1 VTVNGRVYAPAI
13 ASVAEGVNF
22 GIVRVGDVAAR
33 GVSVANS
40 AALTA
45 LNDTLTASIGGTG
58 GAFSNNAGT
67 VNGLIAGAAANNTA
81 LTVGLNTAAAGVF
94 NGTATVASTSRNPDM
109 ADLSLGSSTV
119 VLTGQVNNLAQAAFQ
134 KTSGAGAFTQTSVN
148 AFTLDFGDIAQGA
161 SGILTARLAAWNR
174 APVGEPSDDLK
185 GSYTG
190 ADDTLALSFG
200 GFNAFAQLGTDQ
212 SGPELL
218 VNLFNTASTGLF
230 TQTITLTGFS
240 FNADDLL
247 GIGTNA
253 TLFVRANVIDP
264 GTSVIPLPP
273 AGFLLLGGLA
283 MVGWMGRRRSA

>member
-1 VTVNGRVYAPAI
+1 
-13 ASVAEGVNF
+13 
-22 GIVRVGDVAAR
+22 
-33 GVSVANS
+33 
-40 AALTA
+40 
-45 LNDTLTASIGGTG
+45 
-58 GAFSNNAGT
+58 
-67 VNGLIAGAAANNTA
+67 
-81 LTVGLNTAAAGVF
+81 
-94 NGTATVASTSRNPDM
+94 
-109 ADLSLGSSTV
+109 
-119 VLTGQVNNLAQAAFQ
+119 
-134 KTSGAGAFTQTSVN
+134 VN

-200 GFNAFAQLGTDQ
+200 GFNAFAQLGTNQ
-212 SGPELL
+212 TGPELL
-218 VNLFNTASTGLF
+218 VNLFDTASTGLF

-283 MVGWMGRRRSA
+283 MMGWMGRRRTA